1 MPYGGYTEPQ
11 FGLDEDSG
19 GYREGLGLC
28 NLQLI
33 TSVNLEDSGGYIL
46 GG

>member
-19 GYREGLGLC
+19 GYRGGLALA
-28 NLQLI
+28 I
-33 TSVNLEDSGGYIL
+33 YS
-46 GG
+46 